1 MSSGYGTRKTLYLKG
16 TFQPLHSW
24 QAFAK
29 LFGNDLKDR
38 VDNEW
43 KEYKEANPEAN
54 NSHQA
59 HFKFHNKKMQE
70 WYDEADIEKK
80 KEVEE
85 FQQKSKDNL
94 SEGGDDPNHLFQE

>member
-1 MSSGYGTRKTLYLKG
+1 MSSGSGTWKTLNLKG
-16 TFQPLHSW
+16 TFWPLHSW

-38 VDNEW
+38 VNNEW

-54 NSHQA
+54 HSHQA
-59 HFKFHNKKMQE
+59 RFEFHNKKIQE

-80 KEVEE
+80 EVEE
-85 FQQKSKDNL
+85 FQQKFKDNS
-94 SEGGDDPNHLFQE
+94 SEGRDDPNRLFQE